1 VVKFRASIELRGKTA
16 CGISV
21 PPAIVEAL
29 AGGKRPAVNV
39 TIRDYTYRS
48 TIAVY
53 SGEFLVGVSAENR
66 AGAGVAA
73 GDVVD
78 VELELDREPRIIDV
92 PGDLATAL
100 DREPVARRAFDSLS
114 NSNKSGLVLGIKA
127 AKAPETRQRRIDN
140 VVAQLSGKTEVPP
153 IRSGL

>member
-1 VVKFRASIELRGKTA
+1 MSSRILVMEVSDVVKFRASIELRGKTA

-78 VELELDREPRIIDV
+78 VELELDREP
-92 PGDLATAL
+92 
-100 DREPVARRAFDSLS
+100 VARRAFDSLS

-140 VVAQLSGKTEVPP
+140 VVAQLSGKTEAPP